1 MQVPTDPAPAS
12 TRTLGIPL
20 AYVLMIVAAVALFFA
35 VRHYGETLHA
45 AGPATVAHAPN
56 AASPALVSHPL
67 LHLLVAL
74 AAVILLGRILALLF
88 ARIGQPPVIGEVL
101 AGICLGPSLL
111 GRISPDA
118 CEMILPAAVAPSLS
132 IVAQI
137 GVVLYMFVVGLEL
150 NPGVL
155 RKQGHVTL
163 AISHASIIF
172 PFSLGAVLALWLYPM
187 LSDPNVTFTA
197 FALFLSVSMSV
208 TAFPVLA
215 RVLTDRQMHKTELG
229 VTALA
234 CAAIDDVTAW
244 CLLALVVGVVQSK
257 VNEAIVVTLLTVA
270 YIALMLLV
278 VRPLVARLLHRYCA
292 GGLTAGVFSLM
303 LVGML
308 LSALATEAIG
318 VHAIFGAFLFGAAV
332 PHDGRIAKELTER
345 IEGLVTTLLLPAF
358 FALVGMRT
366 EIGLVSGW
374 QNWLVCLVII
384 AVATLGKFG
393 GTWAAARVVGK
404 EWREAASLGILMNT
418 RGLMELIV
426 LNIGLDLGVI
436 SPTLFAMMV
445 LMALV
450 TTVATSP
457 ILYAL
462 MPHLAASTSLSAE
475 EPIHMNR

>member
-1 MQVPTDPAPAS
+1 M
-12 TRTLGIPL
+12 RTLGIPL

-35 VRHYGETLHA
+35 VRHYGETLQA
-45 AGPATVAHAPN
+45 AGSTSVAHAPD

-118 CEMILPAAVAPSLS
+118 CEMILPSAVAPSLS

-187 LSDPNVTFTA
+187 LSDSSVTFTA

-215 RVLTDRQMHKTELG
+215 RILTDRQMHKTELG

-393 GTWAAARVVGK
+393 GTLAAARVVGK
-404 EWREAASLGILMNT
+404 GWREAASLGILMNT

-462 MPHLAASTSLSAE
+462 MPHLAASTSLAAE